1 VASKY
6 IKHGSFR
13 DHVAAIKPLLSGKSL
28 STSHHLIVLY
38 GTSDLLL
45 NETARLLRERAVA
58 CHAATTNLEATAINE
73 ATLTAMTQQAS
84 LFEPASFYLVRRTE
98 AAKSLAKILGTLR
111 DVEFSSNHLCFVY
124 QGDSITAALKTALT
138 KLKAVFVP
146 CFVPWPNEIPQ
157 VIGSLAEQIGLKLLP
172 EAVPLLISANGD
184 DLAKNHNELRRLHCI
199 FGSNA
204 EPLGAAE
211 ISPHLGLLRE
221 NESVQL
227 ERLLIQKQ
235 WAKAYALSANL
246 IARGEK
252 ALPLVALLANHCR
265 TVLKLTAASERG
277 VSPQALATAANVP
290 PFVVKTYQ
298 PYLSRMTNPLPYEKA
313 LGLCQ
318 EADHLLKSE
327 RFSEDLVITRI
338 IDAIASS

>member
-1 VASKY
+1 MASKY

-28 STSHHLIVLY
+28 STSPRLIVLY

-45 NETARLLRERAVA
+45 NETARVLREQAVA

-84 LFEPASFYLVRRTE
+84 LFEPASFYLVRRSE
-98 AAKSLAKILGTLR
+98 AAKSLAKILGSLG

-124 QGDSITAALKTALT
+124 QGDSIAAALKTALT

-184 DLAKNHNELRRLHCI
+184 DLAKNHNELRRLHCL

-204 EPLGAAE
+204 GPLGAAE

-265 TVLKLTAASERG
+265 TVLKLTAANERG

-313 LGLCQ
+313 LVLCQ

-327 RFSEDLVITRI
+327 RFSEDLVVTRI